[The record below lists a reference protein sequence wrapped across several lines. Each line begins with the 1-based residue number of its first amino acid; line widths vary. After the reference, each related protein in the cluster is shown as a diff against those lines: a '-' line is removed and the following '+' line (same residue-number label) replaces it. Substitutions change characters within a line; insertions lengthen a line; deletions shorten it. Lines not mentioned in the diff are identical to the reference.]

1 MKLVSFDVWNTL
13 LDIEVMLDAM
23 AVELSKLMGTCI
35 VDVVEGMIATRERIK
50 RMRAETA
57 GDPARALEESQ
68 EMLAGL
74 LGTDIEVVRRAGA
87 RAVLRVGDEI
97 VLPGA
102 KKALEG
108 VKKRDLRV
116 TVTGNV
122 MFWPGS
128 YTRLLLERF
137 GLMNYID
144 RTFFADEVLAYKPL
158 PEMFR
163 KPLEVFGVEPNEA
176 IHIGDTYAED
186 FEGALNAGLWAVWI
200 NPEAKGV
207 RKIHERG
214 FEVPSVE
221 GILEVLKAIERE
233 VFKGSR

>member
-13 LDIEVMLDAM
+13 LDINVMLDSM
-23 AVELSKLMGTCI
+23 AVELSKLMGAC
-35 VDVVEGMIATRERIK
+35 VLDVAEAIMLTRERIK
-50 RMRAETA
+50 VMRAR
-57 GDPARALEESQ
+57 GQDNPKRALENSQ
-68 EMLAGL
+68 EMLAEL
-74 LGTDIEVVRRAGA
+74 LGIDVELVKRAGA
-87 RAVLRVGDEI
+87 GAVLNVNEGI

-102 KKALEG
+102 KEVLEG
-108 VKKRDLRV
+108 VKRKGLKV
-116 TVTGNV
+116 AVIGNV

-144 RTFFADEVLAYKPL
+144 RTFFADEVLAYKPM
-158 PEMFR
+158 PETFR
-163 KPLEVFGVEPNEA
+163 KPLEAFGVKPEQA

-200 NPEAKGV
+200 NPGAEEI

-214 FEVPSVE
+214 FEVPKVE
-221 GILEVLKAIERE
+221 GILEVLENICD
-233 VFKGSR
+233 

>member
-13 LDIEVMLDAM
+13 LDLNSMLDTFT
-23 AVELSKLMGTCI
+23 VELTKLMGACI
-35 VDVVEGMIATRERIK
+35 LDVAEAIMLTRERIK
-50 RMRAETA
+50 AMRAKSI
-57 GDPARALEESQ
+57 GDPRKALEESQ
-68 EMLAGL
+68 EMLAEL
-74 LGTDIEVVRRAGA
+74 LGIDVELVKRAVA
-87 RAVLRVGDEI
+87 RAVLKVDDEI
-97 VLPGA
+97 VLPRA
-102 KKALEG
+102 REALEG
-108 VKKRDLRV
+108 VKRRGLKV

-144 RTFFADEVLAYKPL
+144 KTFFADEVLAFKPM
-158 PEMFR
+158 PEMFK
-163 KPLEVFGVEPNEA
+163 KPLELFGVKPDEA

-186 FEGALNAGLWAVWI
+186 FEGALRAGLWAVWI
-200 NPEAKGV
+200 NPEAKEV

-221 GILEVLKAIERE
+221 GILEVLGRIE
-233 VFKGSR
+233 KKS

>member
-13 LDIEVMLDAM
+13 LSMDVMLDAFS
-23 AVELSKLMGTCI
+23 VELTKLMGTCI
-35 VDVVEGMIATRERIK
+35 LDVVEGILLTRERIK
-50 RMRAETA
+50 AMRAKGE
-57 GDPARALEESQ
+57 GNPRRALEESQ
-68 EMLAGL
+68 EMLAEL
-74 LGTDIEVVRRAGA
+74 LGIDIELVKRAVA
-87 RAVLRVGDEI
+87 RAVLEVDEEI

-102 KKALEG
+102 RGALEG
-108 VKKRDLRV
+108 VKRKGLKV

-144 RTFFADEVLAYKPL
+144 RTFFADEVGAFKPL
-158 PEMFR
+158 PEMFK
-163 KPLEVFGVEPNEA
+163 KPLETFNVKPEEA

-200 NPEAKGV
+200 NPEAEGV
-207 RKIHERG
+207 RRIHERG

-221 GILEVLKAIERE
+221 GILEVLKTIES
-233 VFKGSR
+233 GSI

>member
-23 AVELSKLMGTCI
+23 AVELSRLMGACI
-35 VDVVEGMIATRERIK
+35 IDVVEGMMLTRERIK
-50 RMRAETA
+50 RMRAGTQ
-57 GDPARALEESQ
+57 GDPEKALEESQ
-68 EMLAGL
+68 EMLAEL
-74 LGTDIEVVRRAGA
+74 LGTDVELVRRAAA
-87 RAVLRVGDEI
+87 RATLNVGDEI

-102 KKALEG
+102 KEALEG
-108 VKKRDLRV
+108 VRRKGLRV

-137 GLMNYID
+137 GLMDYIEG
-144 RTFFADEVLAYKPL
+144 TFFADEVLAYKPM

-163 KPLEVFGVEPNEA
+163 KPLDAFGVEPDEA

-186 FEGALNAGLWAVWI
+186 FEGALRAGMWAVWI
-200 NPEAKGV
+200 NPEAEEV

-214 FEVPSVE
+214 FEVPGVE
-221 GILEVLKAIERE
+221 GILEVLEE
-233 VFKGSR
+233 LGT

>member
-23 AVELSKLMGTCI
+23 AVELSKLMGACI
-35 VDVVEGMIATRERIK
+35 IDVVEGMMLSRERIK
-50 RMRAETA
+50 RMRAQTA
-57 GDPARALEESQ
+57 GDPSRSLEESQ
-68 EMLAGL
+68 EMLAEL
-74 LGTDIEVVRRAGA
+74 LGVEVELVKRAAA
-87 RAVLRVGDEI
+87 RATLNVGDEI

-102 KKALEG
+102 KEALEG
-108 VKKRDLRV
+108 VRRRGLKV

-137 GLMNYID
+137 GLMNFID
-144 RTFFADEVLAYKPL
+144 KTFFADEVLAYKPM

-163 KPLEVFGVEPNEA
+163 KPLEAFGIEPGEA

-186 FEGALNAGLWAVWI
+186 FEGALRTGMWAVWI
-200 NPEAKGV
+200 NPETEEV

-214 FEVPSVE
+214 FEVPGVE
-221 GILEVLKAIERE
+221 DILEVLGKIEKE
-233 VFKGSR
+233 S

>member
-13 LDIEVMLDAM
+13 LDINLMLDAM
-23 AVELSKLMGTCI
+23 AVELSKLMGACI
-35 VDVVEGMIATRERIK
+35 IDVVEGMMLSRERIK
-50 RMRAETA
+50 RMRAQTA
-57 GDPARALEESQ
+57 GDPSRALEESQ
-68 EMLAGL
+68 EMLAEL
-74 LGTDIEVVRRAGA
+74 LGIDVELVKRAA
-87 RAVLRVGDEI
+87 AKAVLRVGDEI
-97 VLPGA
+97 ALPGA
-102 KKALEG
+102 KEALEG
-108 VKKRDLRV
+108 VKRKGLKV

-144 RTFFADEVLAYKPL
+144 RTFFADEVGAFKPL

-163 KPLEVFGVEPNEA
+163 KSLETFNVKPEEA

-200 NPEAKGV
+200 NPEAEGV
-207 RKIHERG
+207 RRIHERG

-221 GILEVLKAIERE
+221 GILEVLKTIES
-233 VFKGSR
+233 GSI

>member
-13 LDIEVMLDAM
+13 LDIEVMLDALT
-23 AVELSKLMGTCI
+23 VELTKLMGACI
-35 VDVVEGMIATRERIK
+35 LDVAEGIMLTRERIK
-50 RMRAETA
+50 AMRARGE
-57 GDPARALEESQ
+57 GDPRRALEESQ
-68 EMLAGL
+68 GMLAEL
-74 LGTDIEVVRRAGA
+74 LGIDVELVKRAGA
-87 RAVLRVGDEI
+87 RAVLRVDEEI

-108 VKKRDLRV
+108 VKRKGLKV

-144 RTFFADEVLAYKPL
+144 KTFFADEVGAFKPL

-163 KPLEVFGVEPNEA
+163 KPLETFNVKPEEA
-176 IHIGDTYAED
+176 IHIGDTKAED
-186 FEGALNAGLWAVWI
+186 FEGALKVGLWAVWI
-200 NPEAKGV
+200 NPEAEGV
-207 RKIHERG
+207 RRIHERG
-214 FEVPSVE
+214 FEVPRVE
-221 GILEVLKAIERE
+221 GILEVLKAIES
-233 VFKGSR
+233 GSI

>member
-13 LDIEVMLDAM
+13 LDINVMLDAM
-23 AVELSKLMGTCI
+23 AIELSKLMGTCL
-35 VDVVEGMIATRERIK
+35 VDVVEGMILTRGRIK

-68 EMLAGL
+68 ELLAEL
-74 LGTDIEVVRRAGA
+74 FEIDVELVKRAAA
-87 RAVLRVGDEI
+87 RAVLKVGDDI

-102 KKALEG
+102 REALEG
-108 VKKRDLRV
+108 VKRKGLKV

-137 GLMNYID
+137 GLMDYID
-144 RTFFADEVLAYKPL
+144 KTFFADEVLAYKPMK
-158 PEMFR
+158 EMFE
-163 KPLEVFGVEPNEA
+163 KPLRVFNVSPDEA
-176 IHIGDTYAED
+176 IHIGDTYTED
-186 FEGALNAGLWAVWI
+186 FEGALKAGLWAVWI
-200 NPEAKGV
+200 NPEAEEI

-214 FEVPSVE
+214 FEVPNVE
-221 GILEVLKAIERE
+221 GILEVLGMIEA
-233 VFKGSR
+233 GSI

>member
-13 LDIEVMLDAM
+13 LSMDVMLDAFS
-23 AVELSKLMGTCI
+23 VELTKLMGTCI
-35 VDVVEGMIATRERIK
+35 LDVVEGILLTRERIK
-50 RMRAETA
+50 AMRAKGE
-57 GDPARALEESQ
+57 GNPRRALEESQ
-68 EMLAGL
+68 EMLAEL
-74 LGTDIEVVRRAGA
+74 LGIDVELVKRAVA
-87 RAVLRVGDEI
+87 RAVLKVDEEI
-97 VLPGA
+97 VLPGVRG
-102 KKALEG
+102 ALEG
-108 VKKRDLRV
+108 VKRKSLKV

-128 YTRLLLERF
+128 YTRLLLEHF

-144 RTFFADEVLAYKPL
+144 RTFFADEVGAFKPL

-163 KPLEVFGVEPNEA
+163 KSLETFNVKPEEA

-200 NPEAKGV
+200 NPEAEGV
-207 RKIHERG
+207 RRIHERG

-221 GILEVLKAIERE
+221 GILEVLDILGA
-233 VFKGSR
+233 

>member
-13 LDIEVMLDAM
+13 LDINVMLDVM
-23 AVELSKLMGTCI
+23 AVELSKLMGACI
-35 VDVVEGMIATRERIK
+35 VDVVEGMMLTRERIK
-50 RMRAETA
+50 GMRAKEA
-57 GDPARALEESQ
+57 GNPENALEESQ
-68 EMLAGL
+68 ELLAGI
-74 LGTDIEVVRRAGA
+74 LGIDVELVKRAAA
-87 RAVLRVGDEI
+87 RAVLKVDEGI

-102 KKALEG
+102 KEALEG
-108 VKKRDLRV
+108 VKRKGLKV

-137 GLMNYID
+137 GLMDYID
-144 RTFFADEVLAYKPL
+144 RTFFADEVLAYKPM

-163 KPLEVFGVEPNEA
+163 KPLEAFGIEPGEA

-186 FEGALNAGLWAVWI
+186 FEGALRAGLWAVWI
-200 NPEAKGV
+200 NPEAEEI
-207 RKIHERG
+207 RRIHGRG

-221 GILEVLKAIERE
+221 GILEVLEEIE
-233 VFKGSR
+233 KS

>member
-13 LDIEVMLDAM
+13 LDINIMLDAM
-23 AVELSKLMGTCI
+23 AAELSKLMGTCI
-35 VDVVEGMIATRERIK
+35 VDVVEGMMLSRERIK

-68 EMLAGL
+68 EMLAEL
-74 LGTDIEVVRRAGA
+74 LGTDIEIVRRAAA
-87 RAVLRVGDEI
+87 RATLNVGDEI

-108 VKKRDLRV
+108 VKKKGLKV

-137 GLMNYID
+137 GLMDFID
-144 RTFFADEVLAYKPL
+144 RTFFADEVFAYKPM

-163 KPLEVFGVEPNEA
+163 RPLETFGVKPEEA

-186 FEGALNAGLWAVWI
+186 FEGALRAGMWAVWI
-200 NPEAKGV
+200 NPEAEGV

-214 FEVPSVE
+214 FEVPAVE
-221 GILEVLKAIERE
+221 GILEVLEMLE
-233 VFKGSR
+233 SGSI

>member
-13 LDIEVMLDAM
+13 LSMDVMLDAFS
-23 AVELSKLMGTCI
+23 VELTKLIGACI
-35 VDVVEGMIATRERIK
+35 LDVVEGILLTRDRIK
-50 RMRAETA
+50 AMRARGE
-57 GDPARALEESQ
+57 GDPRRTLEESQ
-68 EMLAGL
+68 EMLAEL
-74 LGTDIEVVRRAGA
+74 LGIDVELVKRAAA
-87 RAVLRVGDEI
+87 RAVLEVDEGI

-102 KKALEG
+102 RESLEG
-108 VKKRDLRV
+108 VKRKGLKV

-144 RTFFADEVLAYKPL
+144 RTFFADEVGAFKPL

-163 KPLEVFGVEPNEA
+163 KPLETFNVKPEEA
-176 IHIGDTYAED
+176 IHIGDTKAED
-186 FEGALNAGLWAVWI
+186 FEGALKAGLWAVWI
-200 NPEAKGV
+200 NPEAKEV
-207 RKIHERG
+207 RRIHERG

-221 GILEVLKAIERE
+221 GILEVLDILGA
-233 VFKGSR
+233 

>member
-13 LDIEVMLDAM
+13 LDINVMLDAM

-50 RMRAETA
+50 RMRAETT

-68 EMLAGL
+68 EMLAEL
-74 LGTDIEVVRRAGA
+74 LGTDIEIVRRAAA
-87 RAVLRVGDEI
+87 RATLNVGDEI

-108 VKKRDLRV
+108 VKKKGLKV

-137 GLMNYID
+137 GLMGFID
-144 RTFFADEVLAYKPL
+144 RTFFADEVFAYKPM
-158 PEMFR
+158 PEMFG
-163 KPLEVFGVEPNEA
+163 KPLETFGVKPGEA

-186 FEGALNAGLWAVWI
+186 FEGALRAGMWGVWI
-200 NPEAKGV
+200 NPEAEGV

-221 GILEVLKAIERE
+221 GILKVLEKINE
-233 VFKGSR
+233 KG